1 MIGYMYYSLSV
12 LAFVGNCTVCG
23 LREQVGFGFLA
34 NGQYL

>member
-12 LAFVGNCTVCG
+12 PAFVGNCVCG
-23 LREQVGFGFLA
+23 LCEQVGFGFLA